1 MIFQKKKLIFRG
13 DVIIEILEETTIIE
27 DLIIDLEMEIIKIP
41 DSKIKIEDLIG
52 DKIGKIEII
61 GTIEKIEIIEIEIIE
76 KIEIT
81 EIEII
86 EKIEITEII
95 EIIEIEEIIDH
106 LIEIETMIEIDQ
118 IIIGI
123 EIIEIIETTEIIEIT
138 DRTEIRIGVNTKK
151 KDKIIKEIKE
161 ALKIPWLK
169 LIKLIQDKMTL
180 DSWQK
185 YF

>member
-61 GTIEKIEIIEIEIIE
+61 GIIEKIEII
-76 KIEIT
+76 